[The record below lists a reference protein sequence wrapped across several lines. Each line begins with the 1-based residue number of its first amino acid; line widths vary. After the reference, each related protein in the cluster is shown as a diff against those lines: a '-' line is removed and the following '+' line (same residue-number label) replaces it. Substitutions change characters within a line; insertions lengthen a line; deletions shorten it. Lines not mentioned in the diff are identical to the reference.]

1 MDISQVQPCSN
12 LVHRFGV
19 KAILYGGPGTG
30 KTPMLTT
37 IPNSIIAF
45 TEPGLLSIRKH
56 QGAGVMT
63 TTYKEMREFWM
74 WAIQSREAQQ
84 FQTKCSDSLSQ
95 MAEIILAEEFAR
107 QATGGKGNN
116 TDPRNAY
123 GEMAKKMMELMN
135 WIYYAPAFNAALI
148 AKEGD
153 VEFAGETKAR
163 PYFPGKEL
171 NIRIPHLFD
180 SVWRVETLKVPTG
193 AFLAGQRVIRTRE
206 NFSCFARDR
215 SGNLNE
221 LEACDL
227 SMLYNKSMQ

>member
-1 MDISQVQPCSN
+1 MNINDVQQCSQ

-19 KAILYGGPGTG
+19 KAIIYGGPGTG

-56 QGAGVMT
+56 TGAGVMT
-63 TTYKEMREFWM
+63 TNYKEIRDFWM

-84 FQTKCSDSLSQ
+84 FQTKCSDSVSQ
-95 MAEIILAEEFAR
+95 MAEIILQEEFAR
-107 QATGGKGNN
+107 QAVGGKGNN
-116 TDPRNAY
+116 QDPRNAY

-135 WIYYAPAFNAALI
+135 WIYYAPNFNAALI

-153 VEFAGETKAR
+153 VEFAGESKAR
-163 PYFPGKEL
+163 PYFPGKDL

-180 SVWRVETLKVPTG
+180 SVWRVETLKISTG
-193 AFLAGQRVIRTRE
+193 PFQAGARVVRTRE
-206 NFSCFARDR
+206 NFAAFARDR

-221 LEACDL
+221 LEQCDL
-227 SMLYNKSMQ
+227 SMLFSKSMQ